1 MTALQQIIKE
11 AKAIRSKSPKMEW
24 KKAVAQASA
33 IYASKH
39 KGKSTVGKKKAVKK
53 AAKKVG
59 KIDPNKAFKKQMQV
73 SKSVNT
79 KYKNWEFPV
88 PPVYTGNWSVTTWG
102 EWIRKHGRKIG
113 AIKKHAIK
121 KKAVKK
127 TIKKTATKRIKT
139 KPTEKAVLK
148 SIKKAVSVQKAHMSG
163 IGKLSVHTLNA
174 VKSEL
179 SRLNEYKTN
188 LDRVNNSIK
197 VSKSM
202 GWTKNYID
210 QLKNS
215 KKRYTELI
223 KETKTHIVQLKKHI

>member
-1 MTALQQIIKE
+1 MTALQVIIKE
-11 AKAIRSKSPKMEW
+11 AKAIRKKSPKMEW

-39 KGKSTVGKKKAVKK
+39 KGKSPVGKKKAVKK

-113 AIKKHAIK
+113 AVKKHAIK

-127 TIKKTATKRIKT
+127 TVLKKPISESRVLHEIDKVKHDIKTLESMQKQHMMKKHKSSIGATIRKKHSEIKK
-139 KPTEKAVLK
+139 L
-148 SIKKAVSVQKAHMSG
+148 
-163 IGKLSVHTLNA
+163 
-174 VKSEL
+174 
-179 SRLNEYKTN
+179 
-188 LDRVNNSIK
+188 
-197 VSKSM
+197 
-202 GWTKNYID
+202 
-210 QLKNS
+210 
-215 KKRYTELI
+215 
-223 KETKTHIVQLKKHI
+223 LKKY

>member
-1 MTALQQIIKE
+1 
-11 AKAIRSKSPKMEW
+11 
-24 KKAVAQASA
+24 
-33 IYASKH
+33 
-39 KGKSTVGKKKAVKK
+39 
-53 AAKKVG
+53 
-59 KIDPNKAFKKQMQV
+59 
-73 SKSVNT
+73 
-79 KYKNWEFPV
+79 
-88 PPVYTGNWSVTTWG
+88 
-102 EWIRKHGRKIG
+102 
-113 AIKKHAIK
+113 
-121 KKAVKK
+121 
-127 TIKKTATKRIKT
+127 
-139 KPTEKAVLK
+139 
-148 SIKKAVSVQKAHMSG
+148 MSG

>member
-1 MTALQQIIKE
+1 MTALQVIIKE
-11 AKAIRSKSPKMEW
+11 AKAIRKKSPKMEW

-39 KGKSTVGKKKAVKK
+39 KGKSPVGKKKAVKK

-113 AIKKHAIK
+113 AVKKHAIK

-127 TIKKTATKRIKT
+127 VAR
-139 KPTEKAVLK
+139 
-148 SIKKAVSVQKAHMSG
+148 KKAVKKVGSSKRIS
-163 IGKLSVHTLNA
+163 A
-174 VKSEL
+174 VK
-179 SRLNEYKTN
+179 KT
-188 LDRVNNSIK
+188 V
-197 VSKSM
+197 
-202 GWTKNYID
+202 
-210 QLKNS
+210 
-215 KKRYTELI
+215 
-223 KETKTHIVQLKKHI
+223 LKKPISESRVLHEIDKVKHDIKTLESMQKQHMMKKHKSSIGATIRKKHSEIKKLLKKY